1 MAKIALSI
9 IIPVL
14 NEEPV
19 IRSVIEDII
28 CSARSFGDS
37 FEIIVADGGSTD
49 GTAEVVHGL
58 AGRDERIKYVR
69 FQGSTNF
76 GDSVR
81 EAVRHCTAPLLA
93 LIDGDG
99 QAEAAGLFR
108 MVDEIRKGAD
118 VVQGWRVVRRDPWIR
133 CVVSTWYNVALR
145 LFLGIGLHDCNCT
158 LKVFKREVIGEQFL
172 KCRTSMVSP
181 VIVGMAMRR
190 GMCVKELPITHG
202 ERKGPSRIFGGVKLF
217 KQIIKIFT
225 ELFQQRRFLKSVRM

>member
-28 CSARSFGDS
+28 RAARSYGDS

-49 GTAEVVHGL
+49 RTAEVVHGL
-58 AGRDERIKYVR
+58 AGRDERISYVR
-69 FQGSTNF
+69 SQGSTNF

-81 EAVRHCTAPLLA
+81 EGVRHCTAPLLA

-99 QAEAAGLFR
+99 QAEAADLFK
-108 MVDEIRKGAD
+108 MVDEIRTGAD
-118 VVQGWRVVRRDPWIR
+118 VVQGWRVVRRDSWIR
-133 CVVSTWYNVALR
+133 RVVSTWYNVALR
-145 LFLGIGLHDCNCT
+145 LFLGIPLHDCNCT
-158 LKVFKREVIGEQFL
+158 LKVFKREVVGERFFN
-172 KCRTSMVSP
+172 CRTSMVSP
-181 VIVGMAMRR
+181 VIVGMALRR
-190 GMCVKELPITHG
+190 GMCVKELPIAHR
-202 ERKGPSRIFGGVKLF
+202 ERKGPSHIFGGVKIF
-217 KQIIKIFT
+217 KQIIRIFM